1 MDLMKFHGFHG
12 FHGSVSRFSLDSI
25 AISAWRLTVVWDV
38 LLWFLEGRDFG
49 HKFSKFHT
57 VLWNI
62 HSYSIDFITNYFMGK
77 IWEFSAN
84 ISMNQHVFFLDSDTT
99 NTNIG
104 CPSKF
109 TEELPRNENRS
120 HRVILMSP
128 SESLIRPHVGR
139 LRKPSACWH
148 RPLKPK
154 TIFFRPFCAW
164 DARFGQMVQ
173 LECWNLIHWLIDSSI
188 SWFIDS
194 LVYWLAGSL
203 ILWFISSLF
212 HWFIGSLIRS
222 FMVSLFFWFI
232 DLLTHWFPESL
243 IHCFIRS
250 VAHGFFH
257 VFDSSLF
264 LHLKK
269 KPIIMLFL

>member
-1 MDLMKFHGFHG
+1 MC
-12 FHGSVSRFSLDSI
+12 
-25 AISAWRLTVVWDV
+25 
-38 LLWFLEGRDFG
+38 
-49 HKFSKFHT
+49 
-57 VLWNI
+57 
-62 HSYSIDFITNYFMGK
+62 
-77 IWEFSAN
+77 
-84 ISMNQHVFFLDSDTT
+84 FFLDSDTT

-154 TIFFRPFCAW
+154 TMLFRPFCAW

-173 LECWNLIHWLIDSSI
+173 LECWNWFTDSLIHRLVGSLIHWFIDWLVRWFFDSLVRC
-188 SWFIDS
+188 FIDS
-194 LVYWLAGSL
+194 LVR
-203 ILWFISSLF
+203 WFVRSWF
-212 HWFIGSLIRS
+212 HCFY
-222 FMVSLFFWFI
+222 WFI

-269 KPIIMLFL
+269 KISSCYCYSYFLLSKLPPGAGRALSGLRIHILPT